1 MHTYLNPIPD
11 IAKTFDVSETLVS
24 NWAKTKPHLA
34 EIIDLSFSSYSADQ
48 TLRQAIDLL
57 ASEHDIATI
66 NRFFGL
72 PESIN
77 KLGFANVPIITLRT
91 WYKDRPFFYICF
103 MLGLQQQI
111 ITLAF
116 VNCSEERKSAVMSSL
131 LPKEIV
137 TLYLA
142 SSTGVRK
149 ILAL

>member
-1 MHTYLNPIPD
+1 MHTYLNPISD
-11 IAKTFDVSETLVS
+11 IAKTFDVSENFVS

-34 EIIDLSFSSYSADQ
+34 EIVDLSFSSYSADQ
-48 TLRQAIDLL
+48 TLKQAIDLL
-57 ASEHDIATI
+57 ASVHDIATI

-91 WYKDRPFFYICF
+91 WFKDKPFFYICF

-111 ITLAF
+111 INLAF
-116 VNCSEERKSAVMSSL
+116 ENSSEERKCAVMNCL

-137 TLYLA
+137 NLYLA
-142 SSTGVRK
+142 SPTGLK
-149 ILAL
+149 KLLAL